1 MVTQFEKYLVKSN
14 LAKNTVTSYL
24 WTMKYFLDNYKE
36 VNKKNLLA
44 Y

>member
-24 WTMKYFLDNYKE
+24 WTINYFLE
-36 VNKKNLLA
+36 H
-44 Y
+44 